1 MKALSVG
8 LVKGSIDE
16 VDKRVHMTWVQPRV
30 LDLQQVPNVRAERA
44 PSAGGDPRA
53 VRGHGGNCSPSC
65 CLETPRERGS
75 GSPFPQ
81 PLPWGCAALGVCV
94 LQWGVGDLADG
105 AGIGDT
111 SHPRATQTPETQPL
125 GPPLPEAYCRRAAV
139 RPKHLKQNLG
149 VSGLWVVC
157 PVVTETKELSCSSLS
172 S

>member
-75 GSPFPQ
+75 GSAFLQ

-94 LQWGVGDLADG
+94 LQWGVGDPADG

-125 GPPLPEAYCRRAAV
+125 GCLFRRRTAAV
-139 RPKHLKQNLG
+139 RL
-149 VSGLWVVC
+149 SGLN
-157 PVVTETKELSCSSLS
+157 TCSKILVFQGCGWFVLW
-172 S
+172 